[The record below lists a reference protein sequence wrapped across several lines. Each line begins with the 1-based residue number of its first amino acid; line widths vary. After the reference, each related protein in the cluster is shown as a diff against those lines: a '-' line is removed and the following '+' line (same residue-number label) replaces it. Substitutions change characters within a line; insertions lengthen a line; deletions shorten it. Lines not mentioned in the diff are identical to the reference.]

1 MKLIGGLHTET
12 YSHRFSTLTENDLF
26 EVLRHA
32 TSGSGSHK
40 SDRIEGLEELKRRI
54 VSNSIK
60 DNSGAVRIL
69 LDIAKIQGNNKPE
82 FSLITESLILLITK
96 YEEVFPAVLNELK
109 GKEERLFFCF
119 SEVVLSLDYNKKRQ
133 AIKPLINFL
142 MSRDTIN
149 GVGVNEVYN
158 CLISLGNEN
167 FSKDIVKESSP
178 YLDSSVDRICAII
191 FSVKLCAKFADAT
204 LMTNMLDVLD
214 KSMKGYFDGHSNE
227 IEQEVCKYIERVKDQ
242 QSLYPLLNLLKQRT
256 SYETSPIRK
265 ALASVLD
272 ANTSCIEYVFERVYD
287 ERDRN
292 VIDTILQSFIEM
304 EKKIYIRKLLQM
316 IRINWWSK
324 YPTATYMHQL
334 LVKHGEQSKPLLLEI
349 VRQNEKREFALQCL
363 KEIGVSSE
371 ELLQIFPKPLM
382 LQIYNFLYEGS
393 RKFPKDLNSLWKEKE
408 KLGESLPG
416 KITWLD
422 HLLLHVFAGFNFA
435 TLVADPS
442 QSAKGVDIVCFY
454 PETLD
459 LLIIGCTSGILKNDL
474 ANMDASVKKMRKEII
489 DLEKC
494 SITPIVVCSEVAS
507 ISKSDEQYAAQ
518 NNIIIMQ
525 RNNIDVLL
533 EMLNTNREGMEAIR
547 YIKSC
552 KSLLETFRL

>member
-1 MKLIGGLHTET
+1 LHTET
-12 YSHRFSTLTENDLF
+12 YSHRFSALTENDLF

-32 TSGSGSHK
+32 TSGSGSHR

-54 VSNSIK
+54 VSDFIK
-60 DNSGAVRIL
+60 DKNSALKIL

-82 FSLITESLILLITK
+82 FSLIAESLILLITK
-96 YEEVFPAVLNELK
+96 CEEVFPAVLDELK
-109 GKEERLFFCF
+109 GKEERFFFCF
-119 SEVVLSLDYNKKRQ
+119 SEVVLSLDYNRKRQ
-133 AIKPLINFL
+133 TIKSLIDFL
-142 MSRDTIN
+142 MNRDAVT

-158 CLISLGNEN
+158 RLISLGNEN
-167 FSKDIVKESSP
+167 FSKEIVKESSP

-191 FSVKLCAKFADAT
+191 FSVKLCAKFADPT
-204 LMTNMLDVLD
+204 LMTNMLNILD
-214 KSMKGYFDGHSNE
+214 KSMKGYFDGQNYE

-256 SYETSPIRK
+256 SYETSSIRK

-272 ANTSCIEYVFERVYD
+272 ANTSCIEYVFERIYD

-292 VIDTILQSFIEM
+292 AIDIILQSLIEM
-304 EKKIYIRKLLQM
+304 KEKIDIRKLLQM
-316 IRINWWSK
+316 IRINWWSIH
-324 YPTATYMHQL
+324 PTAEYMRQL
-334 LVKHGEQSKPLLLEI
+334 LVKHGEQSKPVLLEI
-349 VRQNEKREFALQCL
+349 VRQNEKYEFALRCL

-371 ELLQIFPKPLM
+371 ELLQIFPKSPM
-382 LQIYNFLYEGS
+382 LQIYDFLYEGS

-416 KITWLD
+416 KITRLD
-422 HLLLHVFAGFNFA
+422 HLLLHVFASFNFV

-442 QSAKGVDIVCFY
+442 QSTKGVDIVCFY

-459 LLIIGCTSGILKNDL
+459 LFIIGCTSGILKNDL

-494 SITPIVVCSEVAS
+494 SIAPIVVCSEIAS
-507 ISKSDEQYAAQ
+507 ISTSDEKYAAQ

-525 RNNIDVLL
+525 RHNIDVLL
-533 EMLNTNREGMEAIR
+533 EMLNTNRESREAIKYTR
-547 YIKSC
+547 SC
-552 KSLLETFRL
+552 KPSLEISRP